1 MKISTTPMWYVPALA
16 VSVALA
22 VGMLE
27 VPAALLRRD
36 LFAVPINSNGHMLWM
51 AGLANLF
58 VFLPIAVLL
67 WVANRFWPGEHTER
81 LAAIVFFTLG
91 AFGLLKYLPRV
102 GNLAFL
108 LVALGIG
115 VRGSAIVMGRREAFH
130 TGIRRLALTLP
141 IILLVCAAVAF
152 AWTPLRERWMRRN
165 LPAASAQAP
174 NVLLLVLDTVR
185 ALRLSLYGYDRAT
198 SPALERWARSSTV
211 FEQALATS
219 SWTLPS
225 HAGMFTGRYPHE
237 LNAGFRT
244 ALDDRWPTLAEVLAR
259 RGYQTAGFSANK
271 EYVSYQTGLTRG
283 FARFEDFRVSPG
295 QILLSSSLGRY
306 LAWKRWFQRMTGYFN
321 IYGRKDAARVS
332 DDFLSWLNRGS
343 TGRPFFAFINFYDAH
358 DPYFAP
364 PPFDRRFTSDT
375 LPYRPPGWLMLK
387 RAAREL
393 EAHEGTLAYL
403 DLEVDRLLTELESR
417 GLLENTLVIITSDHG
432 EQFGEHDLMSH
443 GNSLYHPVLDVPLI
457 LRLPGKVPPNLRVRA
472 PVTLRDLPATVLDL
486 VGVPATEIPGVSWA
500 PLWHPDAA
508 APGTGSPLL
517 SALSWPN
524 GDIAYALRVG
534 DYEYIDW
541 FQKKE
546 ELYDLRRDPGETRN
560 LVSETDTAITASY
573 RALRDSIVGDIYRP
587 PEMNRLQMWL
597 TGSPGRTRPKRDRQG
612 GDSD

>member
-1 MKISTTPMWYVPALA
+1 MKESTTPTWYVPALA

-22 VGMLE
+22 TGMLE

-58 VFLPIAVLL
+58 VFIPIAALL
-67 WVANRFWPGEHTER
+67 WVASRIWPGARMER
-81 LAAIVFFTLG
+81 IAALVLFALG

-108 LVALGIG
+108 LIAIGIG
-115 VRGSAIVMGRREAFH
+115 VRASAIVMNRRDAFH
-130 TGIRRLALTLP
+130 AGIRRLAMTLP
-141 IILLVCAAVAF
+141 VILLVAAATAF
-152 AWTPLRERWMRRN
+152 AWTPLRERWLNRN
-165 LPAASAQAP
+165 LPAAAENSP

-185 ALRLSLYGYDRAT
+185 ALRLSLYGYERET

-237 LNAGFRT
+237 MNAGFRT
-244 ALDDRWPTLAEVLAR
+244 ALDHRWPTLAEVLAGQ
-259 RGYQTAGFSANK
+259 GYQTAGFSANK
-271 EYVSYQTGLTRG
+271 EYVSYQTGLSRG
-283 FARFEDFRVSPG
+283 FARFEDFRVSAG

-306 LAWKRWFQRMTGYFN
+306 VAWKRWFQRLTGYFN
-321 IYGRKDAARVS
+321 IYGRKSAARVS
-332 DDFLSWLNRGS
+332 GDFLGWLNRGD
-343 TGRPFFAFINFYDAH
+343 TDRPFFAFLNYYDAH

-403 DLEVDRLLTELESR
+403 DVEVDRLLTELESR

-443 GNSLYHPVLDVPLI
+443 GNSLYHPLLDVPLI
-457 LRLPGKVPPNLRVRA
+457 LRLPGKVPQNLRVGT
-472 PVTLRDLPATVLDL
+472 PVTLRDLPMTVADL
-486 VGVPATEIPGVSWA
+486 VGVPGTGFPGSSWA
-500 PLWHPDAA
+500 ALWKPGG
-508 APGTGSPLL
+508 PRGTGSPLL
-517 SALSWPN
+517 SALTWPN

-546 ELYDLRRDPGETRN
+546 ELYDLGQDPGETRN
-560 LVSETDTAITASY
+560 LASETDTSLTASY

-597 TGSPGRTRPKRDRQG
+597 TGSPGRTRPAQDRQG